1 MLNLTQYGIDITR
14 TSLITNDL
22 IVLANIDKRNN
33 IDTRVSEIIGVG
45 YISIEGKYENVTG
58 YAMIGS
64 DLVKIVS
71 SEIIEN
77 NTKLTIEKG
86 QYGVKG
92 TFTVGS
98 HFRTVVVVGDNS
110 DIQLLSWEF
119 EDTTGSPS
127 SSLFPV
133 ELGTGTISVRSELKL
148 WSPHSTEQKYK
159 VRNRKSIAY
168 IFKGMGDKRVLKFT
182 TVITKV
188 GFNTRGKK
196 EPNKIKLTIKTK
208 LAQWYDKDVV
218 INKQLKGTTPKEFF
232 KMVFDLTDD
241 EVYYAEGVSE
251 ESFPKIN
258 NLHTKEYSTMSELL
272 QAYCQNGIRFCFDR
286 EEKVKIFGDFNI
298 DGIDTDRIFEY
309 DITDFMFTEDEQM
322 IYNTIN
328 TQSYQRQ
335 TLYNFEDLD
344 NKYVKFFK
352 VKRNAINSNQFMT
365 VADNGD
371 WNVQTLEIVDEEV
384 HLSLQLKDYV
394 LLKRTVEPYLEFYAR
409 VIAIE
414 SDNRVILTPLLYDKD
429 YKLLNY
435 GKYNYLAQYL
445 VNNSCPMDLYYV
457 KEELPMVFKY
467 TRNKNGEEVDSSLA
481 MPLLPRVDGETK
493 YQTETNITFG
503 CASDLK
509 IGNYT
514 GIVEEIDSIYGTWD
528 SSKLLYNRELT
539 QFSNNGYPPIFA
551 LTNKLEE
558 RLTESGTPILNYTH
572 FDNSDFL
579 LQVERPSDNSSDAVL
594 KMSNT
599 KSVNSSIDL
608 YVGKEIGRFGN
619 KILQVEELQPYK
631 IGDVLIVNRPDDLNA
646 QEETEFD
653 ETLSSIR
660 WTITAK
666 ETQVSS
672 DGTRKHY
679 IYVDS
684 NFAKRQQTGK
694 VYEFTKFPNW
704 SVVFLQE
711 LYFRGNPVIEY
722 TQDVVGLSKGTS
734 IDGDTSNELYGE
746 KAYDIDS
753 KQLNK
758 ENLKLLMGYILEHFQ
773 ATKPENT
780 KFTIPISVYNALDVE
795 LLDVV
800 RVKDPVYSQIQEDM
814 QWVVVSVSA
823 KGGTNEMELTLLN
836 VNSKNTEP
844 YKIDIKD
851 VIEYTPVEIPTYDHA
866 GGEGNSESNNDGTGG
881 TDTDKTLGQF
891 WLSEV
896 PVEKFRARVEKFEGN
911 CIYFKDFNGEQYEE
925 YQSKLFP
932 VDEFAVNIKGEVV
945 FVQSDMNY
953 RAFIKKR
960 RVYDTEEVLIA
971 PEDDVK
977 FLVTTTY
984 VDVDGTFFGRK
995 MMMGDGDNY
1004 LSVDPIKGVKIV
1016 GDFVVG
1022 ENNKNDGNDLWE
1034 ALNKNKTFQQNTA
1047 PQSTPSYTLR
1057 AGDIW
1062 YDIDDENHCYRY
1074 NGNVWV
1080 SARDGSIVSTKNT
1093 VFIQPDKPQDKEGR
1107 PLVDGDTWY
1116 DSDDGNKPYVY
1127 KGGKWTNVTDLGL
1140 QDAIDRV
1147 QEQANESTQKL
1158 EDIANDNKITPDEK
1172 TQVSQEWETIK
1183 GEYPKIKNE
1192 AIKFGITPTDYNLRY
1207 DTLNGYITPILSN
1220 MLETTAINRVQFK
1233 ANFVNYYNSRQDL
1246 LNQINTKIKESAVSD
1261 SKDYADSVITELNK
1275 DLISQIDGKID
1286 SYNQETD
1293 PSTSWTTTDE
1303 KTKHTGDLWYKP
1315 SEKITK
1321 RWSGTAWQNLDAKDT
1336 VAQAIAQSK
1345 RRVFTT
1351 QPTTP
1356 YDSGDLWVTDLT
1368 SSGDM
1373 KVCKVSRA
1381 TGNYIASDWIKATKY
1396 TDDTVANQ
1404 AIQNAQNAQNSAN
1417 QANSKL
1423 EDIASDSKLT
1433 AGEKQSTKKEW
1444 DTIVSEYTINVDQ
1457 AKLFGVSYSDYTTKY
1472 NSLSTYITPLLSNL
1486 NTTSDIVGTTF
1497 RSKFK
1502 DYYDSRQNLLNSIS
1516 TKAKELA
1523 DNAQADATT
1532 ALGNSKI
1539 FYQNDPPTSG
1549 MKENDLWLKC

>member
-1 MLNLTQYGIDITR
+1 MLNLTQYGMDITR
-14 TSLITNDL
+14 TSLVTNDL
-22 IVLANIDKRNN
+22 IVIANIDKRNN
-33 IDTRVSEIIGVG
+33 VDTRVSEIIGVD
-45 YISIEGKYENVTG
+45 YISIEGKHENVTG

-71 SEIIEN
+71 SEIIES

-98 HFRTVVVVGDNS
+98 HFRTVVVVDDNS
-110 DIQLLSWEF
+110 DIKLLSWEF

-133 ELGTGTISVRSELKL
+133 ELGTGTISVKSDLKL

-159 VRNRKSIAY
+159 VRTRKSIAY

-182 TVITKV
+182 TVITKI

-241 EVYYAEGVSE
+241 EVYYSEGVSE

-298 DGIDTDRIFEY
+298 DGINTDRIFEY

-384 HLSLQLKDYV
+384 HSSLQLKDYV

-445 VNNSCPMDLYYV
+445 VTQSCPMDLYYV

-653 ETLSSIR
+653 EILSSIR

-746 KAYDIDS
+746 KTYDIDS

-800 RVKDPVYSQIQEDM
+800 KVKDPVYSQIQEDM

-891 WLSEV
+891 WLAEV
-896 PVEKFRARVEKFEGN
+896 SSEKFRARVEKFDGN
-911 CIYFKDFNGEQYEE
+911 YIYFKDFNGEEYEQ

-932 VDEFAVNIKGEVV
+932 VAEFAVNIKGEVI

-960 RVYDTEEVLIA
+960 RVYDTEEILIA
-971 PEDDVK
+971 PEDDVT

-984 VDVDGTFFGRK
+984 VDIDGTFYSRK
-995 MMMGDGDNY
+995 MMVGDGDSY
-1004 LSVDPIKGVKIV
+1004 LSVDTINGVKVV

-1022 ENNKNDGNDLWE
+1022 ENNKNSSNDLWN
-1034 ALNKNKTFQQNTA
+1034 ALQNTKTYYEPLDPRDLHYA
-1047 PQSTPSYTLR
+1047 VKK
-1057 AGDIW
+1057 GDIW
-1062 YDIDDENHCYRY
+1062 YNTSDGNHPYVF
-1074 NGNVWV
+1074 NGEDWED
-1080 SARDGSIVSTKNT
+1080 ARDKVYLTDAGNRIHYTNEEPATMGEGVNEGDIWIDTDDNSKMYILTKNELGYTEWVVANDSQGMINRGEVVINANTTFNGDARIVSQGGNETTIIQGGSITFTRSGKPVT
-1093 VFIQPDKPQDKEGR
+1093 VIRNMRYGEIETNSSG
-1107 PLVDGDTWY
+1107 
-1116 DSDDGNKPYVY
+1116 
-1127 KGGKWTNVTDLGL
+1127 KG
-1140 QDAIDRV
+1140 
-1147 QEQANESTQKL
+1147 
-1158 EDIANDNKITPDEK
+1158 
-1172 TQVSQEWETIK
+1172 
-1183 GEYPKIKNE
+1183 
-1192 AIKFGITPTDYNLRY
+1192 
-1207 DTLNGYITPILSN
+1207 ILSFPDFKQPMSL
-1220 MLETTAINRVQFK
+1220 ML
-1233 ANFVNYYNSRQDL
+1233 S
-1246 LNQINTKIKESAVSD
+1246 IKSF
-1261 SKDYADSVITELNK
+1261 N
-1275 DLISQIDGKID
+1275 ISQNIRSLGCYANVI
-1286 SYNQETD
+1286 NA
-1293 PSTSWTTTDE
+1293 
-1303 KTKHTGDLWYKP
+1303 
-1315 SEKITK
+1315 SENKYQTFLYGTE
-1321 RWSGTAWQNLDAKDT
+1321 SGLSEGTAWTSSTGVMASNYSKSCLSLGVSNLYIKAPKIEFRNSSYKGYPSMSTFNLPKVEYKIT
-1336 VAQAIAQSK
+1336 VATSTTTKVVK
-1345 RRVFTT
+1345 RGTATFSSEFVRYSTSHEEQDKINYRTYANIFIDTSIPINISETT
-1351 QPTTP
+1351 FNIDTKAV
-1356 YDSGDLWVTDLT
+1356 YVELKYLNREVVSGYSTY
-1368 SSGDM
+1368 GDNCNTYM
-1373 KVCKVSRA
+1373 AGFYNLEQIESL
-1381 TGNYIASDWIKATKY
+1381 TGNGTLFYIAM
-1396 TDDTVANQ
+1396 
-1404 AIQNAQNAQNSAN
+1404 
-1417 QANSKL
+1417 
-1423 EDIASDSKLT
+1423 ED
-1433 AGEKQSTKKEW
+1433 
-1444 DTIVSEYTINVDQ
+1444 
-1457 AKLFGVSYSDYTTKY
+1457 
-1472 NSLSTYITPLLSNL
+1472 
-1486 NTTSDIVGTTF
+1486 
-1497 RSKFK
+1497 
-1502 DYYDSRQNLLNSIS
+1502 
-1516 TKAKELA
+1516 
-1523 DNAQADATT
+1523 
-1532 ALGNSKI
+1532 
-1539 FYQNDPPTSG
+1539 
-1549 MKENDLWLKC
+1549 

>member
-1 MLNLTQYGIDITR
+1 MLNLTQYGMDITR
-14 TSLITNDL
+14 TSLVTNDL
-22 IVLANIDKRNN
+22 IVIANIDKRNN
-33 IDTRVSEIIGVG
+33 VDTRVSEIGVD

-71 SEIIEN
+71 SEIIES

-98 HFRTVVVVGDNS
+98 HFRTVVVVDDDS

-133 ELGTGTISVRSELKL
+133 ELGTGTISVKSDLKL

-159 VRNRKSIAY
+159 VRTRKSIAY

-182 TVITKV
+182 TVITKI

-298 DGIDTDRIFEY
+298 DGINTDRIFEY

-384 HLSLQLKDYV
+384 HSSLQLKDYV

-579 LQVERPSDNSSDAVL
+579 LQVERPSDNSFDAVL

-631 IGDVLIVNRPDDLNA
+631 IGDVLIVNRPDDLNT

-746 KAYDIDS
+746 KTYDIDS

-800 RVKDPVYSQIQEDM
+800 KVKDPVYSQIQEDM

-891 WLSEV
+891 WLAEV
-896 PVEKFRARVEKFEGN
+896 SSEKFRARVEKFEGN
-911 CIYFKDFNGEQYEE
+911 YIYFKDFNGEEYEQ

-932 VDEFAVNIKGEVV
+932 VAEFAVNIKGEVI

-960 RVYDTEEVLIA
+960 RVYDTEEILIA
-971 PEDDVK
+971 PEDDVT

-984 VDVDGTFFGRK
+984 VDIDGTFYSRK
-995 MMMGDGDNY
+995 MMVGDGDSY
-1004 LSVDPIKGVKIV
+1004 LSVDTINGVKVV

-1022 ENNKNDGNDLWE
+1022 ENNKNSSNDLWN
-1034 ALNKNKTFQQNTA
+1034 ALQNTKTYY
-1047 PQSTPSYTLR
+1047 Q
-1057 AGDIW
+1057 
-1062 YDIDDENHCYRY
+1062 DDEPRGVLKEGDLWFDTDDQNHPYIY
-1074 NGNVWV
+1074 QNGEWV
-1080 SARDGSIVSTKNT
+1080 SARDKIFETEGGNKVYFQATKPPSSGTGVKEGDVWFDTSNNNTQYVLIKQTDSSLKWVLASDANDKIAKGEVVINANTTFNGDATIVSQGADETTIIQGGKITFTRGGYPITVIRNMRIGSVATDGSGKGIVTFNNFKTLNVLTSIKSFNVGSNVRSLNTYANLIDPYLNKWQFFLYGTESQETASTKYTHSFSVYNTTFSISYLRIYGDKLIMRVSTDTKIGSISVSNEGLGVSSSSCRVSSTVSYSGSITKSNT
-1093 VFIQPDKPQDKEGR
+1093 
-1107 PLVDGDTWY
+1107 DGVAT
-1116 DSDDGNKPYVY
+1116 
-1127 KGGKWTNVTDLGL
+1127 
-1140 QDAIDRV
+1140 
-1147 QEQANESTQKL
+1147 
-1158 EDIANDNKITPDEK
+1158 IA
-1172 TQVSQEWETIK
+1172 S
-1183 GEYPKIKNE
+1183 
-1192 AIKFGITPTDYNLRY
+1192 
-1207 DTLNGYITPILSN
+1207 LNGTLTGSVWP
-1220 MLETTAINRVQFK
+1220 
-1233 ANFVNYYNSRQDL
+1233 RQ
-1246 LNQINTKIKESAVSD
+1246 T
-1261 SKDYADSVITELNK
+1261 
-1275 DLISQIDGKID
+1275 G
-1286 SYNQETD
+1286 
-1293 PSTSWTTTDE
+1293 STSW
-1303 KTKHTGDLWYKP
+1303 DLYF
-1315 SEKITK
+1315 
-1321 RWSGTAWQNLDAKDT
+1321 SGT
-1336 VAQAIAQSK
+1336 
-1345 RRVFTT
+1345 
-1351 QPTTP
+1351 
-1356 YDSGDLWVTDLT
+1356 YDIPL
-1368 SSGDM
+1368 
-1373 KVCKVSRA
+1373 
-1381 TGNYIASDWIKATKY
+1381 
-1396 TDDTVANQ
+1396 
-1404 AIQNAQNAQNSAN
+1404 
-1417 QANSKL
+1417 
-1423 EDIASDSKLT
+1423 
-1433 AGEKQSTKKEW
+1433 
-1444 DTIVSEYTINVDQ
+1444 
-1457 AKLFGVSYSDYTTKY
+1457 
-1472 NSLSTYITPLLSNL
+1472 SLSSSNTKNL
-1486 NTTSDIVGTTF
+1486 NTILKIDF
-1497 RSKFK
+1497 SKFSVSWTANGSITGK
-1502 DYYDSRQNLLNSIS
+1502 PSGSASQDKTIPFTRYGTYNDARNLLTNNVFQFGYTQTEIVN
-1516 TKAKELA
+1516 TIGDGDVQYIAMEV
-1523 DNAQADATT
+1523 
-1532 ALGNSKI
+1532 
-1539 FYQNDPPTSG
+1539 
-1549 MKENDLWLKC
+1549 